1 MANKKTCGVTAAA
14 AAAKRARAAPAPA
27 ARRCSLDAAQGG
39 SYACPSFAAAP
50 KPEALPMPTSSLMTR
65 ALHRR
70 SPSPP
75 KCLPALAV
83 SA

>member
-1 MANKKTCGVTAAA
+1 
-14 AAAKRARAAPAPA
+14 
-27 ARRCSLDAAQGG
+27 
-39 SYACPSFAAAP
+39 
-50 KPEALPMPTSSLMTR
+50 MPTSSLMTR

-75 KCLPALAV
+75 KSLPALAV